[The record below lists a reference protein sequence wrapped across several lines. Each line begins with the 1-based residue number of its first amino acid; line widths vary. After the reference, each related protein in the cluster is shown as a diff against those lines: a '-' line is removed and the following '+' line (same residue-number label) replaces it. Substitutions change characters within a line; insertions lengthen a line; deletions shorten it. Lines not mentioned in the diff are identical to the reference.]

1 LADADNKYFLADT
14 FVAVWVGI
22 KVELSQ
28 PKGNERF
35 WIGVGRRRFL
45 GFGMLLIHQSDDGNG
60 VTSYLPVNVPAG
72 VELAGEMRVPGSL
85 IFNGVE
91 RNSDSS
97 APVDLV
103 ITHEE
108 IRKAIQRGL
117 RRT

>member
-45 GFGMLLIHQSDDGNG
+45 GFGMLLIHQSNDGNG
-60 VTSYLPVNVPAG
+60 VTSYLPVNMPAG
-72 VELAGEMRVPGSL
+72 VELAGEMHVPGSL
-85 IFNGVE
+85 IFNGLE
-91 RNSDSS
+91 RNPDSP
-97 APVDLV
+97 APGDLIV
-103 ITHEE
+103 THEE

-117 RRT
+117 RRM